1 MNRDTI
7 FVAAEYLE
15 APALL
20 RLASCASWTAGC
32 LSDEVVLRAAFL
44 GGASAPRKTLGYV
57 VELYRLGQVCKPSPL
72 RLLRLANG
80 KRCEVRGCRSTASRG
95 AATVS
100 GSLRTFGVFCCWKCT
115 LALTTEVE
123 GDSRDAPER
132 AYFHPRACHSTCAGI
147 GGLWTEPFHSGGERA
162 GPALTLAEHD
172 GPMIVRKV
180 AHGDEN
186 YHAVVDAA
194 FPGERRP
201 PDDADFFNRFDRFRR
216 ESAERRRAKR
226 RAEFERIRD
235 GRASKLRAE
244 ETLAAA
250 RTMIDEKMT
259 ELLGGGAAR
268 RSIFLHRILVH
279 LRRSPALVTSATL
292 WPIAEIVGQHW
303 AAAERAYENAD
314 EPAGPAA
321 AALADY
327 RRSAGDDW
335 LRGAPPETFFDLSA
349 SGDVVAA
356 DVNRCWFVAK
366 DDERGFGPRRDL
378 ERAFARAVEKDR
390 PGGLARAVFFDV
402 LGATDRA
409 FVTFPRRGPPSPAE
423 LEEIWAKA
431 AGTYAAVRAAALDF
445 ANELTLSAEFA
456 GTDWAPLLAGL
467 WDPDCGQLAV
477 ACLRTRQFAPLR
489 AKLLASIAPA

>member
-80 KRCEVRGCRSTASRG
+80 RRCEVRGCRSTASRG

-201 PDDADFFNRFDRFRR
+201 PDDAEFFDRFDRFRR

-268 RSIFLHRILVH
+268 HS
-279 LRRSPALVTSATL
+279 
-292 WPIAEIVGQHW
+292 
-303 AAAERAYENAD
+303 
-314 EPAGPAA
+314 
-321 AALADY
+321 
-327 RRSAGDDW
+327 
-335 LRGAPPETFFDLSA
+335 
-349 SGDVVAA
+349 
-356 DVNRCWFVAK
+356 
-366 DDERGFGPRRDL
+366 
-378 ERAFARAVEKDR
+378 
-390 PGGLARAVFFDV
+390 
-402 LGATDRA
+402 
-409 FVTFPRRGPPSPAE
+409 
-423 LEEIWAKA
+423 
-431 AGTYAAVRAAALDF
+431 RAAARRRSSLRRLR
-445 ANELTLSAEFA
+445 AAIRRRAASAATTAPSAVERSKNRGNPSRSRRAARGFA
-456 GTDWAPLLAGL
+456 GPRARSLGFGRLRRFLDVGPPGL
-467 WDPDCGQLAV
+467 GVRGFYKVRPPGPRLPERV
-477 ACLRTRQFAPLR
+477 GGRPGETRAAAHDF
-489 AKLLASIAPA
+489 